1 VAAIELETTE
11 LGKPRLRGDSGGL
24 EFSLSHSGAL
34 ALVAVTERRQVGI
47 DVEMIAPR
55 ENLVALAE
63 RALSPADVA
72 AVRAADPDRQPGVFY
87 AAWVRHEARLKCLG
101 TGLGHPTPPTRVAI
115 AAVGAGPEYA
125 AAVAVDDAEVGP
137 LHCRTLRAG

>member
-1 VAAIELETTE
+1 MGV
-11 LGKPRLRGDSGGL
+11 
-24 EFSLSHSGAL
+24 
-34 ALVAVTERRQVGI
+34 

-63 RALSPADVA
+63 RALGPADMVT
-72 AVRAADPDRQPGVFY
+72 VRAADPARQPGVFY

-101 TGLGHPTPPTRVAI
+101 TGLGAPAPRTPPTRVAI
-115 AAVGAGPEYA
+115 AAVDAGPEYA